1 MVMIQEANKEAFE
14 YFVAWTLSPRS
25 CYALDERNQED
36 LAKKLGVTRQ
46 TLNNWSK
53 SEEFVEYS
61 KIVSSGLAQ
70 LRKNRIEAEAYDS
83 ALANGWQD
91 KAFFM
96 KCFAGWSEKSS
107 VEVGVISLSD
117 YFRIKAE
124 KAKNEQIEK

>member
-96 KCFAGWSEKSS
+96 KCFAGWSERTETTHK
-107 VEVGVISLSD
+107 VISFTDIVEADKQKPKELT
-117 YFRIKAE
+117 E
-124 KAKNEQIEK
+124 